1 MGWHSHAR
9 QLSPLRS
16 KRTVSCISKLWL
28 FWPAHLCKFSS
39 QSGWAVMRGSFIGT
53 LSQPISSSFLPLS
66 FAAEHGA
73 FYKENGVWHKNV
85 HAQEW
90 SPGLL
95 SILKLFV
102 SKTPRSHLE
111 VKETALAWHYRETD
125 AWLGRLRAQQL
136 VNSLI
141 SICLKQNLQIMQ
153 GNKVIEIKSPEF
165 TKGSEVNRLLLA
177 TRYDFI
183 LAMGDDTT
191 DDDMFKA
198 LPVTAV
204 TVKIGTASESARYNL
219 PVQTDTLPFL
229 QRMTDKS
236 VVKAALKSGLKG
248 QLSSAIDFLKRII
261 NH

>member
-1 MGWHSHAR
+1 M
-9 QLSPLRS
+9 
-16 KRTVSCISKLWL
+16 V
-28 FWPAHLCKFSS
+28 
-39 QSGWAVMRGSFIGT
+39 
-53 LSQPISSSFLPLS
+53 
-66 FAAEHGA
+66 
-73 FYKENGVWHKNV
+73 
-85 HAQEW
+85 
-90 SPGLL
+90 
-95 SILKLFV
+95 
-102 SKTPRSHLE
+102 
-111 VKETALAWHYRETD
+111 
-125 AWLGRLRAQQL
+125 GRLRAQQL

>member
-1 MGWHSHAR
+1 
-9 QLSPLRS
+9 
-16 KRTVSCISKLWL
+16 
-28 FWPAHLCKFSS
+28 
-39 QSGWAVMRGSFIGT
+39 
-53 LSQPISSSFLPLS
+53 
-66 FAAEHGA
+66 
-73 FYKENGVWHKNV
+73 
-85 HAQEW
+85 
-90 SPGLL
+90 
-95 SILKLFV
+95 
-102 SKTPRSHLE
+102 
-111 VKETALAWHYRETD
+111 
-125 AWLGRLRAQQL
+125 LGRLRAQQL

-183 LAMGDDTT
+183 LAIGDDTT

-198 LPVTAV
+198 VPVTAV

-229 QRMTDKS
+229 QRLTDEGM
-236 VVKAALKSGLKG
+236 VKAALKSGLKG
-248 QLSSAIDFLKRII
+248 QLSSAIDFFKRII

>member
-1 MGWHSHAR
+1 
-9 QLSPLRS
+9 
-16 KRTVSCISKLWL
+16 
-28 FWPAHLCKFSS
+28 
-39 QSGWAVMRGSFIGT
+39 
-53 LSQPISSSFLPLS
+53 
-66 FAAEHGA
+66 
-73 FYKENGVWHKNV
+73 
-85 HAQEW
+85 
-90 SPGLL
+90 
-95 SILKLFV
+95 
-102 SKTPRSHLE
+102 
-111 VKETALAWHYRETD
+111 
-125 AWLGRLRAQQL
+125 
-136 VNSLI
+136 
-141 SICLKQNLQIMQ
+141 MQ

-165 TKGSEVNRLLLA
+165 TKGSGVNRLLLA

-229 QRMTDKS
+229 QRLTDKS

>member
-1 MGWHSHAR
+1 MVG
-9 QLSPLRS
+9 Q
-16 KRTVSCISKLWL
+16 I
-28 FWPAHLCKFSS
+28 
-39 QSGWAVMRGSFIGT
+39 
-53 LSQPISSSFLPLS
+53 
-66 FAAEHGA
+66 
-73 FYKENGVWHKNV
+73 
-85 HAQEW
+85 
-90 SPGLL
+90 
-95 SILKLFV
+95 
-102 SKTPRSHLE
+102 
-111 VKETALAWHYRETD
+111 
-125 AWLGRLRAQQL
+125 RAQQL

-183 LAMGDDTT
+183 LAIGDDTT

-198 LPVTAV
+198 VPVTAV

-229 QRMTDKS
+229 QRLTDEGM
-236 VVKAALKSGLKG
+236 VKAALKSGLKG
-248 QLSSAIDFLKRII
+248 QLSSAIDFFKRII

>member
-1 MGWHSHAR
+1 MVGQITW
-9 QLSPLRS
+9 
-16 KRTVSCISKLWL
+16 
-28 FWPAHLCKFSS
+28 
-39 QSGWAVMRGSFIGT
+39 
-53 LSQPISSSFLPLS
+53 
-66 FAAEHGA
+66 
-73 FYKENGVWHKNV
+73 
-85 HAQEW
+85 
-90 SPGLL
+90 
-95 SILKLFV
+95 
-102 SKTPRSHLE
+102 
-111 VKETALAWHYRETD
+111 
-125 AWLGRLRAQQL
+125 QQL

-183 LAMGDDTT
+183 LAIGDDTT

-198 LPVTAV
+198 VPVTAV

-229 QRMTDKS
+229 QRLTDEGM
-236 VVKAALKSGLKG
+236 VKAALKSGLKG
-248 QLSSAIDFLKRII
+248 QLSSAIDFFKRII

>member
-1 MGWHSHAR
+1 MHY
-9 QLSPLRS
+9 L
-16 KRTVSCISKLWL
+16 I
-28 FWPAHLCKFSS
+28 
-39 QSGWAVMRGSFIGT
+39 
-53 LSQPISSSFLPLS
+53 S

-219 PVQTDTLPFL
+219 PVQTPCRFYN
-229 QRMTDKS
+229 
-236 VVKAALKSGLKG
+236 G
-248 QLSSAIDFLKRII
+248 
-261 NH
+261 

>member
-1 MGWHSHAR
+1 
-9 QLSPLRS
+9 
-16 KRTVSCISKLWL
+16 
-28 FWPAHLCKFSS
+28 
-39 QSGWAVMRGSFIGT
+39 
-53 LSQPISSSFLPLS
+53 
-66 FAAEHGA
+66 
-73 FYKENGVWHKNV
+73 
-85 HAQEW
+85 
-90 SPGLL
+90 
-95 SILKLFV
+95 
-102 SKTPRSHLE
+102 
-111 VKETALAWHYRETD
+111 
-125 AWLGRLRAQQL
+125 
-136 VNSLI
+136 
-141 SICLKQNLQIMQ
+141 MQ
-153 GNKVIEIKSPEF
+153 GNKVIELKSPEF

-236 VVKAALKSGLKG
+236 VVKAVLKSGLKG

>member
-1 MGWHSHAR
+1 M
-9 QLSPLRS
+9 
-16 KRTVSCISKLWL
+16 
-28 FWPAHLCKFSS
+28 
-39 QSGWAVMRGSFIGT
+39 
-53 LSQPISSSFLPLS
+53 
-66 FAAEHGA
+66 A
-73 FYKENGVWHKNV
+73 FYSYLSTKIIIAFITKSYQDLFGV
-85 HAQEW
+85 
-90 SPGLL
+90 
-95 SILKLFV
+95 
-102 SKTPRSHLE
+102 RSYIN
-111 VKETALAWHYRETD
+111 A
-125 AWLGRLRAQQL
+125 
-136 VNSLI
+136 
-141 SICLKQNLQIMQ
+141 
-153 GNKVIEIKSPEF
+153 EIKSPEF

>member
-1 MGWHSHAR
+1 MLQFLTHELTGAVV
-9 QLSPLRS
+9 LYA
-16 KRTVSCISKLWL
+16 KRT
-28 FWPAHLCKFSS
+28 
-39 QSGWAVMRGSFIGT
+39 
-53 LSQPISSSFLPLS
+53 
-66 FAAEHGA
+66 E
-73 FYKENGVWHKNV
+73 Y
-85 HAQEW
+85 
-90 SPGLL
+90 GLL
-95 SILKLFV
+95 V
-102 SKTPRSHLE
+102 
-111 VKETALAWHYRETD
+111 
-125 AWLGRLRAQQL
+125 
-136 VNSLI
+136 
-141 SICLKQNLQIMQ
+141 
-153 GNKVIEIKSPEF
+153 
-165 TKGSEVNRLLLA
+165 A

-236 VVKAALKSGLKG
+236 VVKAALKSCLKG

>member
-1 MGWHSHAR
+1 
-9 QLSPLRS
+9 
-16 KRTVSCISKLWL
+16 
-28 FWPAHLCKFSS
+28 
-39 QSGWAVMRGSFIGT
+39 
-53 LSQPISSSFLPLS
+53 
-66 FAAEHGA
+66 
-73 FYKENGVWHKNV
+73 
-85 HAQEW
+85 
-90 SPGLL
+90 
-95 SILKLFV
+95 
-102 SKTPRSHLE
+102 
-111 VKETALAWHYRETD
+111 
-125 AWLGRLRAQQL
+125 
-136 VNSLI
+136 
-141 SICLKQNLQIMQ
+141 MQ

-204 TVKIGTASESARYNL
+204 TVKIGTASESADVYNL

-229 QRMTDKS
+229 QRLTDKS